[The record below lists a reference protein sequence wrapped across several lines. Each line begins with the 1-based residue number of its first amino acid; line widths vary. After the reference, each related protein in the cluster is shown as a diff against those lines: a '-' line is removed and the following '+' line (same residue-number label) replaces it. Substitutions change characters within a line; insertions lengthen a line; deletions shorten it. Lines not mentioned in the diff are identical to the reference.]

1 MDKNLQQKLTELH
14 AEIDEAQDVDEEARQ
29 MLVHLQQ
36 DIQRLLG
43 QSSDAEVHRSLTG
56 RLTQAI
62 KQFEVSHPD
71 LTWSMGQLVDLLA
84 RLGI

>member
-36 DIQRLLG
+36 DIQRLLV

-62 KQFEVSHPD
+62 KQFEPIS
-71 LTWSMGQLVDLLA
+71 
-84 RLGI
+84 I

>member
-1 MDKNLQQKLTELH
+1 M
-14 AEIDEAQDVDEEARQ
+14 DEEARQ

-36 DIQRLLG
+36 DIQRCLV